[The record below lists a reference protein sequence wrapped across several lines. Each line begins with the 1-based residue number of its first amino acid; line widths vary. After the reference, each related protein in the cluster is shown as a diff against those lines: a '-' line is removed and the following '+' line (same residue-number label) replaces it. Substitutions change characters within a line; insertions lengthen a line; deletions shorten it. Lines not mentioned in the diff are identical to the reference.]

1 MLELGSVVPPF
12 GSLSFLLLF
21 PLASHFGLNRP
32 GPLLLPLI
40 LVILAAYYIE
50 THYFRASV
58 FGAKT
63 LLLFVVFQFVS
74 INVVTVLAYW
84 VDKRA
89 AVRGAWRVP
98 EINLHTLEFLG
109 GWSGALL
116 AQRLFRHKTKKR
128 SYQSMFWF
136 ILLMQAA
143 AVYVILRYLG
153 LL

>member
-1 MLELGSVVPPF
+1 MVITFSTILLG
-12 GSLSFLLLF
+12 LLALIR
-21 PLASHFGLNRP
+21 PLQRNRFFILNSA
-32 GPLLLPLI
+32 LI
-40 LVILAAYYIE
+40 IGAAYFIE
-50 THYFRASV
+50 THYFTASV
-58 FGAKT
+58 FSYKT
-63 LLLFVVFQFVS
+63 IMLFLVFQLIS
-74 INVVTVLAYW
+74 INVVTFIAYG

-89 AVRGAWRVP
+89 AVRGNWRVP
-98 EINLHTLEFLG
+98 EIQLHTLEFLG

>member
-1 MLELGSVVPPF
+1 MVLTFSVILI
-12 GSLSFLLLF
+12 GLLF
-21 PLASHFGLNRP
+21 LFRPLRKNNFYMLHTA
-32 GPLLLPLI
+32 I
-40 LVILAAYYIE
+40 VILAAYYVE

-58 FGAKT
+58 FAPKT

-74 INVVTVLAYW
+74 INLVTVLAYW

-116 AQRLFRHKTKKR
+116 AQRLFRHKNKKR

-136 ILLMQAA
+136 VLLMQAA
-143 AVYVILRYLG
+143 AVYFILKFLRLI
-153 LL
+153 

>member
-1 MLELGSVVPPF
+1 MVITYSVILI
-12 GSLSFLLLF
+12 GLLF
-21 PLASHFGLNRP
+21 LIRPLQKNSFYILHAA
-32 GPLLLPLI
+32 LI
-40 LVILAAYYIE
+40 ILAAYYIE

-128 SYQSMFWF
+128 SYQTMFWF

>member
-1 MLELGSVVPPF
+1 MVITYSVILI
-12 GSLSFLLLF
+12 GLLF
-21 PLASHFGLNRP
+21 LIRPLQKNSFYILHAA
-32 GPLLLPLI
+32 

-109 GWSGALL
+109 GWRGATGPAPVSPQNEKTQLSVDVL
-116 AQRLFRHKTKKR
+116 VYPADAGRGRVRHT
-128 SYQSMFWF
+128 QVFG
-136 ILLMQAA
+136 IAL
-143 AVYVILRYLG
+143 V
-153 LL
+153 